1 MNEAD
6 TRAELID
13 PKIRAAGWG
22 EVKDSVVRRE
32 FPITKGEIKPG
43 GIRAGILKADYILV
57 YKNRKIAAIEAKS
70 NGEDVSA
77 GVAQAKDY
85 AQKLKLLTSYSCNG
99 KKSMKLIILLM
110 KKVKCLLNQRKRLI
124 NFHHRMSFGIE
135 LLVKRMIGQINLLV

>member
-43 GIRAGILKADYILV
+43 GIRAGILKADYVLV
-57 YKNRKIAAIEAKS
+57 YKNRKKIS
-70 NGEDVSA
+70 NF
-77 GVAQAKDY
+77 
-85 AQKLKLLTSYSCNG
+85 
-99 KKSMKLIILLM
+99 I
-110 KKVKCLLNQRKRLI
+110 
-124 NFHHRMSFGIE
+124 
-135 LLVKRMIGQINLLV
+135 